1 LVEAP
6 ALQPAETQIDT
17 DQITQ
22 MNQELDAAA
31 QMELPEG
38 EDEEF

>member
-1 LVEAP
+1 VL
-6 ALQPAETQIDT
+6 IDT
-17 DQITQ
+17 ETIQQ

-38 EDEEF
+38 DDEDF